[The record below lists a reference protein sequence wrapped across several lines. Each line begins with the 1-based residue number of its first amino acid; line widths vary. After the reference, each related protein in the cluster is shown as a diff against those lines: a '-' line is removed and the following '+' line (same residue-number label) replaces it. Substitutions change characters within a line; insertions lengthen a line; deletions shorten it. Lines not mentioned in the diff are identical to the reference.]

1 MTEITERPGSYG
13 DLLVFTQPR
22 GSPVDSRIQSG
33 LTCRLTSEP
42 DTMGT
47 SWPDFCHLSRFPV
60 RCGGGD
66 GGAQDLMR
74 TCMIWAMD
82 SKYLFYDMWIELC
95 SPLLLVLPR
104 SLLAQLCCSQVTQ
117 SRNPEPARPAHSL
130 GGRCRQHGAGTAER
144 EAAGGRR

>member
-1 MTEITERPGSYG
+1 MRSQGGMHG
-13 DLLVFTQPR
+13 DLVVFTQPR
-22 GSPVDSRIQSG
+22 RSPVDSRVQSG

-47 SWPDFCHLSRFPV
+47 SWPPFQASGEV
-60 RCGGGD
+60 RGRGRRLGGA
-66 GGAQDLMR
+66 GAQDLMR
-74 TCMIWAMD
+74 TWMIWAMD
-82 SKYLFYDMWIELC
+82 SKYLFYDMRIGQC

-117 SRNPEPARPAHSL
+117 PRNPEPARPAHSP

-144 EAAGGRR
+144 QAAGGRR